1 MFKSGGGAY
10 LVRRGNGGHNRGK
23 GQGGRKGQRLSKVY
37 SGQDEVGEFEKVSPM
52 CTRKQAELTIFAK
65 SVRLVTSSVPEDPN
79 ADTMA
84 KGWRSISSQ
93 VQDAANKPISA
104 GSENAHSSSS
114 SDDDESD

>member
-1 MFKSGGGAY
+1 VFKSGGI
-10 LVRRGNGGHNRGK
+10 VHFVPKRNRWHDRDKGHGE
-23 GQGGRKGQRLSKVY
+23 RKGQRPSKLY
-37 SGQDEVGEFEKVSPM
+37 SAQDEVGEFEKVSPM